1 MKRVCTAYNHC
12 LLTFLLHNEHVR
24 NEDLVFFSDN
34 GNSSLYVLVG
44 QFVLSVTAKTPLGG
58 NVLLSKPALRSLNT
72 LFAVYQLSLFFFFST
87 LHKNF
92 CRSDQTSQAALP
104 LRLFYFL
111 VLFYFAWLPAVN
123 ISLLATNDTS
133 WLRAVLF
140 FTNTRVNITP
150 EIFFFCFM
158 FLSHVSFLIYKI
170 LMPRLQEQTLTESAG
185 HKEVTDVW
193 ISSLLLAASGNSYIY
208 RALIN
213 YPVIVL
219 L

>member
-1 MKRVCTAYNHC
+1 MSMLGMKTSYFFLITGI
-12 LLTFLLHNEHVR
+12 LLFTFWWA
-24 NEDLVFFSDN
+24 
-34 GNSSLYVLVG
+34 SLC
-44 QFVLSVTAKTPLGG
+44 QSVTAKTPLGG
-58 NVLLSKPALRSLNT
+58 DVLLTKPALRSLNT
-72 LFAVYQLSLFFFFST
+72 LFAVYQLSLFFFSST
-87 LHKNF
+87 PHKNF

-104 LRLFYFL
+104 FRLFYFL

-158 FLSHVSFLIYKI
+158 FLSHVSCLIYKI

-193 ISSLLLAASGNSYIY
+193 ISSLPLAASENIYIY
-208 RALIN
+208 R
-213 YPVIVL
+213 V
-219 L
+219 